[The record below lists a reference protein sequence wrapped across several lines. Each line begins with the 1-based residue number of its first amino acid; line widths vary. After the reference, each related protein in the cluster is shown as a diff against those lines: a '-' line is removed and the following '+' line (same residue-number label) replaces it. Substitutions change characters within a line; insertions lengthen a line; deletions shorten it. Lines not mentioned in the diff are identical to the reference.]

1 MELME
6 DSLTVCPHC
15 GYDEEM
21 TDERLD
27 QLKPG
32 SLLKERFTI
41 GRPLGRGGFGIT
53 YIAWDN
59 SLQRKVAIKEYLPR
73 GLASRE
79 PGNTTVSYDAE
90 TKEAFLRGVDKTLEE
105 SRRLA
110 GFTELESVVNVYDC
124 FKENGTAY
132 IVMEVLKGENAKKR
146 LERAGVFSFDE
157 TVRIM
162 TPVLETLEKV
172 HKTGIIH
179 RDISPDNIY
188 ICDNGKVKLLD
199 FGSARI
205 ADNTDEKSRS
215 IVLKHG
221 YAPKEQYTTKGKQGP
236 FTDIYSVCATI
247 YKMLTGVTPVESLE
261 RINDE
266 DELQDISELVKIP
279 LPAAKAIMKGM
290 AVNASDRIQSAG
302 ELLAGLTSKEP
313 DKPADYDDFES
324 TVTLYVPKGAT
335 ASVPDDPVK
344 ADEMLKTAVPVK
356 PAPIK
361 ESADKQRQK
370 KSPVIKIIAIVAA
383 LAIVIGAV
391 AFALGNR
398 RIVDYETTTT
408 QPDTTTEPPTSE
420 TETESANPDPVIDSK
435 LWKKAFYTYYNKKF
449 SSSQFEFSDFSKLY
463 VIDLDGDNIP
473 EIIDQPT
480 WFPTIVYY
488 DTDRDKAFECDIPE
502 NYISSY
508 PYGEYPNMLYFD
520 KENHCIIERC
530 DTTTLGTMMGR
541 NAAIY
546 SYKNGKLTEVDSFT
560 VDFDESKYDLSDT
573 AGQEKADKA
582 CRDAFDKQYKE
593 FVKGR
598 KLEDFGKVAISGG
611 DEILKKLNAEFADKG
626 NELTTIPVPEETEP
640 QFDIGRTENR
650 IYYNEWANLQF
661 NLPNGWN
668 DESYNIDSGFK
679 TDGYT
684 GGFRFAENSNTGYK
698 DSVTIVFYENGI
710 NDVID
715 AHAAGTNRVKEN
727 LANEEW
733 TALKA
738 SKYAG
743 GGLVLLRVDEYKV
756 QYYRQIDDY
765 VVLIEIVSYSS
776 DKSSTY
782 ADSFYYYSK

>member
-79 PGNTTVSYDAE
+79 PGNTTVSYDSE

-221 YAPKEQYTTKGKQGP
+221 YAPKEQYTAKGKQGP

-279 LPAAKAIMKGM
+279 SPAAKAIMKGM

-313 DKPADYDDFES
+313 DKPANYDDYES
-324 TVTLYVPKGAT
+324 TVTLYVPQGA
-335 ASVPDDPVK
+335 ASSVPDEPVQ
-344 ADEMLKTAVPVK
+344 AAEMLKTAVPAK
-356 PAPIK
+356 
-361 ESADKQRQK
+361 ADSVNNSKADQGKK
-370 KSPVIKIIAIVAA
+370 KSPVIKIVAIIAA

-391 AFALGNR
+391 AIAFR
-398 RIVDYETTTT
+398 HKPDPTPTSIPDQVTTTT
-408 QPDTTTEPPTSE
+408 TATRTA
-420 TETESANPDPVIDSK
+420 TESNPTPSDPKILIDEK
-435 LWKKAFYTYYNKKF
+435 LWKPEFRKF
-449 SSSQFEFSDFSKLY
+449 FDTVFRSDNYEMAEWAKIY
-463 VIDLDGDNIP
+463 IVDIDGDSVP
-473 EIIDQPT
+473 EIIDQTQFWIPT
-480 WFPTIVYY
+480 VDYY
-488 DTDRDKAFECDIPE
+488 NIETDSVSDIMIPVRPVDTTEFGKSPNKLYIDR
-502 NYISSY
+502 
-508 PYGEYPNMLYFD
+508 
-520 KENHCIIERC
+520 ENHCLIVRC
-530 DTTTLGTMMGR
+530 EGDYETMQY
-541 NAAIY
+541 AFATIY
-546 SYKNGKLTEVDSFT
+546 SFEDGEIEEEDIITIDI
-560 VDFDESKYDLSDT
+560 DLSNYDMSSKV
-573 AGQEKADKA
+573 GKEKAYNA
-582 CRDAFDKQYKE
+582 CKIQFEKQFEK
-593 FVKGR
+593 FVEGR
-598 KLEDFGKVAISGG
+598 KLEDFENVSVKGSDAV
-611 DEILKKLNAEFADKG
+611 LKKLNSEFAE
-626 NELTTIPVPEETEP
+626 NENLLTTVPTTAP
-640 QFDIGRTENR
+640 LQFDVGHISKGKY
-650 IYYNEWANLQF
+650 INEWAQIQF
-661 NLPNGWN
+661 AIPNQWNIGESGEIDAGKKN
-668 DESYNIDSGFK
+668 DEFK
-679 TDGYT
+679 GGYRFSKDKNYVSICIYEGNVNDIISRFGT
-684 GGFRFAENSNTGYK
+684 GGSRSNKTLAGSEWIASDQTVNPNLGLLKLREN
-698 DSVTIVFYENGI
+698 
-710 NDVID
+710 
-715 AHAAGTNRVKEN
+715 
-727 LANEEW
+727 
-733 TALKA
+733 
-738 SKYAG
+738 
-743 GGLVLLRVDEYKV
+743 
-756 QYYRQIDDY
+756 QYTSQYFKQIDDY
-765 VVLIEIVSYSS
+765 VIFIEIYSEGT
-776 DKSSTY
+776 DNRETY
-782 ADSFYYYSK
+782 GNGFSEYYPE